1 MCTVPWDGYYLQK
14 SFGFELWL
22 NADILKGIINPTN
35 IPVDANQFLSLS
47 QNFFPEAI
55 LSPGY
60 TTFYN
65 NDMKNSPD
73 AKYNEYLMQEMVK
86 TLGNNKCLGK
96 KITFP
101 LRAVFA
107 SKNWLFLYREVDF

>member
-1 MCTVPWDGYYLQK
+1 M
-14 SFGFELWL
+14 
-22 NADILKGIINPTN
+22 
-35 IPVDANQFLSLS
+35 SLS
-47 QNFFPEAI
+47 QKFFPEAI

-65 NDMKNSPD
+65 NDLKNSPD
-73 AKYNEYLMQEMVK
+73 AKYNENIIQEMVK
-86 TLGNNKCLGK
+86 ILENNKCLGK

-107 SKNWLFLYREVDF
+107 SK